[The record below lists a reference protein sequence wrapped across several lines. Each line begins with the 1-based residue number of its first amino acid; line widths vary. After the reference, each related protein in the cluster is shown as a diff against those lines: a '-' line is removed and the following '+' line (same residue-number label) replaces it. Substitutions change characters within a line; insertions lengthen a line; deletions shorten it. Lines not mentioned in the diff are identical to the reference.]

1 MKFLRNLSL
10 IAAAMSFLFVVGC
23 GSKSS
28 SESTEEAPME
38 EATEAVEEAVEET
51 TDMAEEAMEA
61 VDSLATEAVEAVDSV
76 AAEN

>member
-23 GSKSS
+23 GSKGS

-38 EATEAVEEAVEET
+38 EATEAVEEAAEEA

-61 VDSLATEAVEAVDSV
+61 VDSLATEAMDSV

>member
-10 IAAAMSFLFVVGC
+10 IAAAMSFLFVTGC
-23 GSKSS
+23 GSTSS

-38 EATEAVEEAVEET
+38 EATEAVEEVS
-51 TDMAEEAMEA
+51 DMAEEAVET

>member
-23 GSKSS
+23 GSKGS

-38 EATEAVEEAVEET
+38 EATEAVEEAAEEA

-61 VDSLATEAVEAVDSV
+61 VDSLATEAVDSV

>member
-23 GSKSS
+23 GSKGS

-38 EATEAVEEAVEET
+38 EATDMAEEAAEEA
-51 TDMAEEAMEA
+51 TDMAEEEMEA
-61 VDSLATEAVEAVDSV
+61 VDSLATEAVDSV